1 MADDWE
7 DDDWETAEAA
17 PVPTSSGVKNLDD
30 EEEEEEPEAPA
41 INPNSKYAG
50 MKIEDLVKE
59 LERRDTEEAKANA
72 APKELS
78 AKEKRRKRKE
88 AEEKER
94 ERRRQEEAMTAEER
108 AESEQE
114 KFARKLE
121 QQRLVEDADL
131 EIAMDLMGVA
141 DEDVAEGAAAGG
153 SASEV
158 TLIEAMAPKTEADF
172 QQFSN
177 AIVAKVTKYN
187 KSIFYPQFVADSVRE
202 MCLDLKPEEIKKV
215 NSTLTILMNDKNKAL
230 LSKPKKKGKGG
241 KLGGGGTKS
250 FAKEALGGVEGGG
263 DYDDLDD
270 FM

>member
-1 MADDWE
+1 MQ
-7 DDDWETAEAA
+7 
-17 PVPTSSGVKNLDD
+17 
-30 EEEEEEPEAPA
+30 EEEPEAPA

-131 EIAMDLMGVA
+131 EIAMDLMGV
-141 DEDVAEGAAAGG
+141 G
-153 SASEV
+153 
-158 TLIEAMAPKTEADF
+158 
-172 QQFSN
+172 
-177 AIVAKVTKYN
+177 
-187 KSIFYPQFVADSVRE
+187 
-202 MCLDLKPEEIKKV
+202 
-215 NSTLTILMNDKNKAL
+215 TILPN
-230 LSKPKKKGKGG
+230 
-241 KLGGGGTKS
+241 
-250 FAKEALGGVEGGG
+250 V
-263 DYDDLDD
+263 
-270 FM
+270 